1 MGEDRASSIRK
12 AYARA
17 LVRLRQEH
25 DDEFQ
30 SMLADEYASMGLEV
44 IKRKSR
50 MASRRA
56 SSHTQEGQ

>member
-1 MGEDRASSIRK
+1 MAEDRAAAIRK

-17 LVRLRQEH
+17 LVRLRQQH

-30 SMLADEYASMGLEV
+30 SMLADEYKSMGLEV
-44 IKRKSR
+44 VKRKSR
-50 MASRRA
+50 MAVRRA